1 VYSQSHAFV
10 GDDCGESGGLKSG
23 ATHARFDRCAIVII
37 IALVDWHKLG
47 RRRFLP
53 AEKKREE
60 RRERVRDGRTSA
72 DKDKSCRGSIGFE
85 G

>member
-1 VYSQSHAFV
+1 MVKHMQQ
-10 GDDCGESGGLKSG
+10 DLI
-23 ATHARFDRCAIVII
+23 DRCAIVII

-60 RRERVRDGRTSA
+60 RRERVTCRVRDGRTSA
-72 DKDKSCRGSIGFE
+72 DKWSEDRAAEVAQGLRDEMRST
-85 G
+85 

>member
-1 VYSQSHAFV
+1 MVKHMQQ
-10 GDDCGESGGLKSG
+10 DLI
-23 ATHARFDRCAIVII
+23 DRCAIVII

-72 DKDKSCRGSIGFE
+72 DKWSEDRAAEVAQGLRDEMRST
-85 G
+85 